1 MLKETKYIDIHYT
14 DKDINYIDD
23 LTEFI
28 NNNSKDIVDFFGLEN
43 FKEKVILYMF
53 DDLEKFRKNISNK
66 YKNNIVPSWLCGF
79 SYNENNN
86 FIIKTL
92 CLDEYKKTKGHTNHN
107 LNDLKNLILH
117 EFVHSCQLKYI
128 NFLLSNIKL
137 PLWLKE
143 GMACLLS
150 RQYDDVKLGF
160 DATLDEVINGNTN
173 YSNYYTMFL
182 YVYNTYGKEYILELL
197 RNSEKLISETP
208 VLHEETI
215 KYYNNIKN
223 NIRK

>member
-1 MLKETKYIDIHYT
+1 
-14 DKDINYIDD
+14 
-23 LTEFI
+23 
-28 NNNSKDIVDFFGLEN
+28 
-43 FKEKVILYMF
+43 
-53 DDLEKFRKNISNK
+53 
-66 YKNNIVPSWLCGF
+66 
-79 SYNENNN
+79 
-86 FIIKTL
+86 
-92 CLDEYKKTKGHTNHN
+92 
-107 LNDLKNLILH
+107 
-117 EFVHSCQLKYI
+117 
-128 NFLLSNIKL
+128 
-137 PLWLKE
+137 
-143 GMACLLS
+143 MACLLS